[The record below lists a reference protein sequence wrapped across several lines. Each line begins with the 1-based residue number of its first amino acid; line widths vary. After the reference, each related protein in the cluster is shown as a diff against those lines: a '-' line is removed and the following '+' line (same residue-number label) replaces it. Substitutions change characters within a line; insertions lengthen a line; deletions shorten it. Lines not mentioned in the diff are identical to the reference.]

1 MHDRRDMTSA
11 HIEDP
16 LPGEAAA
23 GIDRQAED
31 IHVQGGG
38 FLLEL
43 TADWLILRAS
53 ENIHAF
59 LGKYPA
65 TLIGAPLAGFTR
77 AQPLHDLRNSLS
89 RQRSHTGIARAYRIP
104 LADGARPHDMAFQLV
119 EGRILLEAVPS
130 AEGGV
135 GDALG
140 SVSRLI
146 DGLAPSGRQPMLD
159 GAARRMRALTGFD
172 RVALT
177 IAGERVESSRSQC
190 EPRPAADVRA
200 LPAIISDTSTKPVAL
215 FPRSPEDLAVRSALL
230 RSPPTAQL
238 DAVRNAGIRSMLNIP
253 LVQGGDTIGAFEC
266 DNFTVRTTPIE
277 LHAAAELF
285 AQVVA
290 MRLDGSSA

>member
-1 MHDRRDMTSA
+1 MTSSGQD
-11 HIEDP
+11 EDIS
-16 LPGEAAA
+16 LRGA
-23 GIDRQAED
+23 GAEPVLED
-31 IHVQGGG
+31 IHIQGGG

-53 ENIHAF
+53 ENVHAF

-65 TLIGAPLAGFTR
+65 TLIGAPLASFTR

-130 AEGGV
+130 ADGGV

-146 DGLAPSGRQPMLD
+146 HGLTGSSRQQYLD

-172 RVALT
+172 SVALT
-177 IAGERVESSRSQC
+177 LGSDVSLSSRSQS
-190 EPRPAADVRA
+190 ELRPAPTGPSA
-200 LPAIISDTSTKPVAL
+200 LPAIISDTGAKPVAL

-230 RSPPTAQL
+230 RSPPTKQL
-238 DAVRNAGIRSMLNIP
+238 DALRDAGIRSMLNIP
-253 LVQGGDTIGAFEC
+253 LIQQGETIGAFEC
-266 DNFTVRTTPIE
+266 DNFTVRAPPLE

-290 MRLDGSSA
+290 MRIDAA

>member
-1 MHDRRDMTSA
+1 MNDGNDMITGRSA
-11 HIEDP
+11 ASEDQ
-16 LPGEAAA
+16 ASADA
-23 GIDRQAED
+23 AED
-31 IHVQGGG
+31 IHIQGGG

-43 TADWLILRAS
+43 SADWLILRAS

-65 TLIGAPLAGFTR
+65 TLIGAPLATFTR

-130 AEGGV
+130 AEEGV
-135 GDALG
+135 GDSLG
-140 SVSRLI
+140 AVSRLL
-146 DGLAPSGRQPMLD
+146 DGLFAATGRQQLLD

-172 RVALT
+172 SVTLT
-177 IAGERVESSRSQC
+177 LGSDCATSSRSAC
-190 EPRPAADVRA
+190 EPRPATSGTSA
-200 LPAIISDTSTKPVAL
+200 LPAIISDTGVKPVAL
-215 FPRSPEDLAVRSALL
+215 FPRSPEDVAVGSALL

-238 DAVRNAGIRSMLNIP
+238 DTLRAAGIRSMLNVP
-253 LVQGGDTIGAFEC
+253 LMHGGEIVGGFEC
-266 DNFTVRTTPIE
+266 DNFTVRTTSIE

-290 MRLDGSSA
+290 MRLDAKA